1 MMTTADTICIARDT
15 YRTLLEDSAILRQVE
30 DIVNR
35 TRSQDEMAQKVTA
48 IVGNLAV
55 LRGNK

>member
-1 MMTTADTICIARDT
+1 MTTADTICIARDT

-55 LRGNK
+55 LRGQK

>member
-1 MMTTADTICIARDT
+1 MNADTICIARET

-30 DIVNR
+30 DTVNR
-35 TRSQDEMAQKVTA
+35 TKSQDEMAQKVIG

>member
-1 MMTTADTICIARDT
+1 MTTADTICIARET

-55 LRGNK
+55 LRGQK